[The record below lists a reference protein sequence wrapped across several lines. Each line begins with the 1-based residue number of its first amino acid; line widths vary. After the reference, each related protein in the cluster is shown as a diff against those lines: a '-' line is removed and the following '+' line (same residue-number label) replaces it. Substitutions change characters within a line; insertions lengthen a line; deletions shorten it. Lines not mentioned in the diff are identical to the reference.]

1 MRHVH
6 KLSGCNST
14 YRAKTTTRPN
24 NTSLRRSETNNQ
36 TEIANSPR
44 HVHLHVLIK
53 LGDSIVH
60 PCAAYNESEDSPDNV
75 KPQDKI
81 EGAGAVAAAVI
92 ETRALRYH
100 HCFRISHTVLA
111 RTILSQG
118 VTQPLPLTRDG
129 AKSIVLPTQNDFR
142 HVTRHACHAKRSNA
156 TFETSKRDPFCRTY
170 HRHGK
175 SDLARTVANGC
186 EMLRTVARRRAN
198 TPSTRRPP
206 E

>member
-75 KPQDKI
+75 RPQDKI

-92 ETRALRYH
+92 ETQALRYH

-129 AKSIVLPTQNDFR
+129 AKVLCLP
-142 HVTRHACHAKRSNA
+142 HKR
-156 TFETSKRDPFCRTY
+156 
-170 HRHGK
+170 
-175 SDLARTVANGC
+175 L
-186 EMLRTVARRRAN
+186 
-198 TPSTRRPP
+198 STRYKTRLPRETKQRDVWNLQKGP
-206 E
+206 LLQNLS